1 MHLEVGNIG
10 FGGALH
16 ALMSPLATAMIDMMS
31 YSGMDVR
38 KTVHDNPTIFPPD
51 ASVLDLCCGT
61 GFSTTRGAVGVDT
74 SSCMLGM
81 ARFRRPDATFQEGNA
96 ETYGEPESFD
106 IVSVMFATHEVRHSI
121 PPSPIPRAVSSPPR
135 RRALAP
141 PLVQMPISGRQRV
154 IRNAM
159 RVARDAVVVVD
170 IDPNF
175 EETLRAKPN
184 AGATFLAGGT
194 RAPTPSSTQTQRA
207 SSS

>member
-121 PPSPIPRAVSSPPR
+121 PPFAHPSRCLIPTPTSCTRPTPRADAHFWPAARHP
-135 RRALAP
+135 
-141 PLVQMPISGRQRV
+141 Q
-154 IRNAM
+154 
-159 RVARDAVVVVD
+159 RDARGSRRGRRGRHR
-170 IDPNF
+170 PQ
-175 EETLRAKPN
+175 L
-184 AGATFLAGGT
+184 
-194 RAPTPSSTQTQRA
+194 
-207 SSS
+207 